1 MGSEWGKSVQHQS
14 TTPGSQFWI
23 PSKPFFTLL
32 WDLSRREILM
42 TSSHAPHWFKTHKPP
57 LLWHGNSSVYFT
69 INWTKY
75 ISSAPSPHLLLFA
88 LSLPSPVTLDIQSYC
103 SFPKT
108 PQSGFIFCLKW
119 HSADY
124 LCPWFLLIF

>member
-1 MGSEWGKSVQHQS
+1 MGSEWWKSVQHQS

-23 PSKPFFTLL
+23 PSKPSFTLL

-42 TSSHAPHWFKTHKPP
+42 TSSHASHWFKMHKPP

-108 PQSGFIFCLKW
+108 PQSGFIFCLEW